1 MHKSFQKV
9 IYVILWRKKGEGN
22 ENNLELT
29 VYPKETEKNLI
40 NVLYKYTVTSSGGRW
55 NYPQNVAKSRGCFEE
70 MDSEQ
75 KQQFPN
81 FKKELKM
88 S

>member
-9 IYVILWRKKGEGN
+9 IYVIPWRKKGEGN

-40 NVLYKYTVTSSGGRW
+40 NVLYKYTVTSSGGR
-55 NYPQNVAKSRGCFEE
+55 
-70 MDSEQ
+70 
-75 KQQFPN
+75 
-81 FKKELKM
+81 
-88 S
+88 